1 MLHSRLRPLPRRH
14 YPNTPSA
21 PAPEFQNQDVV
32 EDEESTGDLFGAFP
46 HLFLDDA
53 PSFHGDLGQHL
64 LYSSP
69 RYGDLNIMVPSY
81 PILSEKS
88 SEEIAAGQAKPDGSV
103 NQVDEGR
110 KPFAHF
116 LAFPLGRGNG
126 RCTPPGETET
136 EARKETRSCA
146 ALPSV
151 ICSLAGASK
160 VVATGHPL
168 SPALSGAIAFNIEH
182 NLAERAPTADRE
194 ISIHPHEW
202 GVLEDSFSTANKGVF
217 TRTVAADYFWMRLQH
232 ENLARTMQ
240 WFLSPGGK
248 VFVVEKIYERDLVAG
263 LEDGGE
269 IRREWL
275 PVREGEGTENQ
286 KRWCVIA
293 VLKRKGE

>member
-1 MLHSRLRPLPRRH
+1 LETFKISTSSIPDQILTQKHHNRSNAPFPSTAPPPPPLSQHAQRPSARIPKPRRRRRRGINWG
-14 YPNTPSA
+14 P
-21 PAPEFQNQDVV
+21 
-32 EDEESTGDLFGAFP
+32 LWCILP

-136 EARKETRSCA
+136 EARKETRSCGVSRTRVYSSW
-146 ALPSV
+146 ALVSGLFPV
-151 ICSLAGASK
+151 SLA
-160 VVATGHPL
+160 
-168 SPALSGAIAFNIEH
+168 
-182 NLAERAPTADRE
+182 
-194 ISIHPHEW
+194 
-202 GVLEDSFSTANKGVF
+202 
-217 TRTVAADYFWMRLQH
+217 
-232 ENLARTMQ
+232 
-240 WFLSPGGK
+240 
-248 VFVVEKIYERDLVAG
+248 
-263 LEDGGE
+263 
-269 IRREWL
+269 IRHSLYCTPQR
-275 PVREGEGTENQ
+275 
-286 KRWCVIA
+286 
-293 VLKRKGE
+293 

>member
-1 MLHSRLRPLPRRH
+1 MLHSRLRPLPPPPLSQHAQRRRRGINRG
-14 YPNTPSA
+14 PLWGILT
-21 PAPEFQNQDVV
+21 
-32 EDEESTGDLFGAFP
+32 

-53 PSFHGDLGQHL
+53 PSFHGDPGQHL

-69 RYGDLNIMVPSY
+69 RYGDLSIMVPSY

-110 KPFAHF
+110 KLFAHF
-116 LAFPLGRGNG
+116 LWGAAMVVARHQAKQRQKPEKKPGAVEYQGR
-126 RCTPPGETET
+126 E
-136 EARKETRSCA
+136 CA

-194 ISIHPHEW
+194 ISMHPHEW
-202 GVLEDSFSTANKGVF
+202 GVLDDSFSAANKGVF
-217 TRTVAADYFWMRLQH
+217 TRTVAADCFWMRLQH